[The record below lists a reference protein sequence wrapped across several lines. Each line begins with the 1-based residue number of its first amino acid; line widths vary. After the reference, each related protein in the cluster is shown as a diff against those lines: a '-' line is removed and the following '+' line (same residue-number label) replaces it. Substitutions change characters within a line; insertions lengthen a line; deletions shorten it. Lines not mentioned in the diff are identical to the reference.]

1 MSAALIAGLLLC
13 FLCSL
18 SSGVIQFTSFV
29 PGTKKHFIKTFNFD
43 ELPDLIEKLERDG
56 TSEDVCNEFKLFFE
70 KLSKK
75 IEETE
80 IDIITHEPWDLT
92 GKENVNDVLENETG
106 TSMLKFLQFMGA
118 ITEGDACNKDRQES
132 GNFLL
137 DHHTKIKG
145 KVDSSENVDTSC
157 LSLYNGKKYFNKNL
171 QWSTWDSNEKK
182 FIQKDFKKIY
192 NDLANWCGHISPNPS
207 PSPSTS

>member
-1 MSAALIAGLLLC
+1 MSAILIVGLLLC

-18 SSGVIQFTSFV
+18 SSGLIQFT
-29 PGTKKHFIKTFNFD
+29 
-43 ELPDLIEKLERDG
+43 
-56 TSEDVCNEFKLFFE
+56 
-70 KLSKK
+70 SKK

-80 IDIITHEPWDLT
+80 IDIITHESWDLT

-118 ITEGDACNKDRQES
+118 IKEGDACNKDRQES

-157 LSLYNGKKYFNKNL
+157 
-171 QWSTWDSNEKK
+171 
-182 FIQKDFKKIY
+182 
-192 NDLANWCGHISPNPS
+192 
-207 PSPSTS
+207 